1 MIYVYIAG
9 ALIEQNLIL
18 PKALDFTFNHLLLLS
33 SLGGCMK
40 RTVLKNIFDKSQLMV
55 FFLLP

>member
-33 SLGGCMK
+33 SLGGWLK
-40 RTVLKNIFDKSQLMV
+40 RTFWIFFYHSH
-55 FFLLP
+55 

>member
-9 ALIEQNLIL
+9 ALIEQNLLL

-33 SLGGCMK
+33 SLDGWIK
-40 RTVLKNIFDKSQLMV
+40 RTLLRKL
-55 FFLLP
+55 FF